1 MEFTLLDSLDRSF
14 SSTLLPINNHEEQN
28 EQKNTLYLLNLYYYF
43 CLVMPTPLD
52 LLEETLGHFH
62 EGARSVRA
70 YTDDTTYIIT
80 KANDTGDFWVA
91 TEEPSFPKTKTRQ
104 LETYFEDVF
113 GVEARY

>member
-1 MEFTLLDSLDRSF
+1 MSKKIHCICSMIIITFACTMAI
-14 SSTLLPINNHEEQN
+14 P
-28 EQKNTLYLLNLYYYF
+28 LN
-43 CLVMPTPLD
+43 

-70 YTDDTTYIIT
+70 YTEETTYIIT
-80 KANDTGDFWVA
+80 KASEAGDFWVA
-91 TEEPSFPKTKTRQ
+91 TEEPTFPKTKTRS